1 MENSMVVRARNRPM
15 RHGTNA
21 DDANATR
28 TLTRNANDALKP
40 RLANASNALYDARPS
55 ALKGGV

>member
-28 TLTRNANDALKP
+28 TLTRNAHDALKP
-40 RLANASNALYDARPS
+40 RLANASNAL
-55 ALKGGV
+55 